1 MAVVCQS
8 YRNLIFTTEKL
19 EANFRTELTTVILII
34 IIMRQERMSVYNVY
48 ISVSY
53 IIAFA

>member
-8 YRNLIFTTEKL
+8 NRNLIFTTEKL
-19 EANFRTELTTVILII
+19 EANYISELTTVILI

-53 IIAFA
+53 IITFA